1 MRSDFRERGQ
11 DGIYV
16 RGDDISPTAS
26 REFSIAPELEPELK
40 DFIDEEMFRLCEM
53 DTDDDVRSRINAV
66 NASDDSTALDLHWM
80 LDTTNTDALLAKHAY
95 TDFSDLFS
103 LPISAAAGARR
114 VERPKKVAVVE
125 KRNVRST
132 SSMRGVTHHCR
143 TGKYEAHIWE
153 SGKQVYLGG
162 FDSEEQAA
170 LAYDVI
176 AVKCRGIKAQT
187 NFDMRNY
194 AQELANLDGIEKDD
208 LVLSL
213 RRQSKG
219 HAKGSSKFRGVTKH
233 AKGKFEARI
242 GQMVGKKYR
251 YLGLFDTESEAAV
264 AYDIAC
270 VREKG
275 LQAVTNFDISEY
287 SDVLAQHYN
296 GGTTSSKRKRH
307 YSASATPVESKICE
321 KNFRDEL
328 AGTHIDIS
336 SRALKPGRAIERDPS
351 DKAVDLVRHFFD
363 TESKHH
369 ANTAIECRPDSE
381 LEDREHADDAIE
393 ELQALVSQAQTAL
406 RDSKARLREARAQRK
421 S

>member
-40 DFIDEEMFRLCEM
+40 DFIDEEMFRL
-53 DTDDDVRSRINAV
+53 
-66 NASDDSTALDLHWM
+66 
-80 LDTTNTDALLAKHAY
+80 
-95 TDFSDLFS
+95 F
-103 LPISAAAGARR
+103 
-114 VERPKKVAVVE
+114 AVVE

-132 SSMRGVTHHCR
+132 SSMRG
-143 TGKYEAHIWE
+143 AHIWE

-219 HAKGSSKFRGVTKH
+219 HAKGSSKFRG
-233 AKGKFEARI
+233 ARI